1 MRPDVKLDCRHY
13 LGDRP
18 CVWHRVCP
26 GCDKYAP
33 MGVRVLVIKLA
44 APGDVLRATA
54 VLPPLRRKHPESH
67 VTWVTDEAAVP
78 LVSLNPCIDRVMG
91 FGFETALVLEA
102 QTFDLAICLDKEP
115 RAGALMR
122 AVKAG
127 RKLGFELS
135 DFGTIRALNDGAGY
149 DLALGLSDDLKFR
162 ANTRS
167 YPDIACAVAELPY
180 EGDPYVLALP
190 GDSVERARAF
200 LSALAPRD
208 PVVGLVA
215 GAGAIFAN
223 KAWPPGHLADLAK
236 AVRAE
241 LGGTPIVLGG
251 DRDRGRMEEILKLAG
266 GAALDGGT
274 HELLDYAALIGLC
287 DVVVTGDTMAL
298 HIAVALGVPAV
309 AIFGPTVPQEIEL
322 FGHGRK
328 VVSRLDCAPCYR
340 RSCDRSPS
348 CMDAVSVAEVLA
360 ALRETLGDA
369 TR

>member
-1 MRPDVKLDCRHY
+1 MEADVKLDCRHY

-18 CVWHRVCP
+18 CVWRRDCP
-26 GCDKYAP
+26 GCDKHAP

-44 APGDVLRATA
+44 APGDVLRAA
-54 VLPPLRRKHPESH
+54 AILPPLRKKHPGSH

-78 LVSLNPCIDRVMG
+78 LVALNPYIDRVMS
-91 FGFETALVLEA
+91 FGFETTLVIQA
-102 QTFDLAICLDKEP
+102 QSFDLAICLDKEP

-135 DFGTIRALNDGAGY
+135 DFGTIRALNEGAAY

-167 YPDIACAVAELPY
+167 YPDIACGVAELPY

-190 GDSVERARAF
+190 DDSVERARAF
-200 LSALAPRD
+200 LSGLAPRD

-215 GAGAIFAN
+215 GAGAVFAN
-223 KAWPPGHLADLAK
+223 KAWPPAGLAELAK
-236 AVRAE
+236 AVRE
-241 LGGTPIVLGG
+241 QLGGTAIALGG
-251 DRDRGRMEEILKLAG
+251 PADRPLVEEVIRLSS

-274 HELLDYAALIGLC
+274 HKLLDYAALVGLC
-287 DVVVTGDTMAL
+287 DAIVTGDTMAL
-298 HIAVALGVPAV
+298 HIAIALGVPAV

-322 FGHGRK
+322 FGRGRK
-328 VVSRLDCAPCYR
+328 IVSRLDCAPCYK
-340 RSCDRSPS
+340 RSCDRRPS
-348 CMDAVSVAEVLA
+348 CMDAVPVGEVLA

-369 TR
+369 